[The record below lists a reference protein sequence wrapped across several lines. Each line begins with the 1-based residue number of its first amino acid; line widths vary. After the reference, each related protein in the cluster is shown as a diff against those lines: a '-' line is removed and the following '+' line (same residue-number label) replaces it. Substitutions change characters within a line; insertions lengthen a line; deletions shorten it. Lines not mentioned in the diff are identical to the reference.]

1 MAENLYFFKRQQES
15 GKALFEALNGDNTE
29 LAAILLRRGA
39 DPNEVLAV
47 EGVAPMHI
55 GTGLG
60 EEAVKLLLTY
70 GGDPN
75 LRSADGTT
83 PLHVAASWGDRDVL
97 RLLLQNGGNPYIRDR
112 EGSSVFEIA
121 HKYNHDDCVKLL
133 EVYCLL
139 LNPEED
145 TLSNIPR
152 YTYEFKGNINN
163 NRKQLQD
170 VDQNDLFLQ
179 DFNKSTLKDNF
190 FQHEFQKHL
199 DKVKHRDSVG
209 SNVCLNVTS
218 PDHPIIHC
226 KSSSSSTPEEPSRH
240 VVWADKL
247 TQTLPYIPLSDMSDS
262 NSSSSDTFITCSGEE
277 QNQPHKFFTSSI
289 FEQTNSKDTKES
301 ISTVDNNTSAENITS
316 NYHIRTEDKNTLAE
330 NRTSNYHISTVN
342 NNPLVENRTPNYQSS
357 NFPISNN
364 HCTRKVRT
372 SRQGTEFDKRFARQ
386 TKKTWEPSLLSI
398 NDSLLSSDASFI
410 ERHKCTNVKEDNNN
424 SDVFVNY
431 DFAEFDSILTENSEG
446 KKKQVSFAEK
456 IATPCQTDKTFVVNQ
471 DVDKAFLMFRLKESL
486 SSISSKQS
494 SVSTT
499 DNDVLNNSFH
509 MQRNS
514 LDSTSSMI
522 SDASTIDY
530 IYTDKEKGIQFIE
543 RHLPSLQGSSGRQS
557 LDSLCSFSSLN
568 TVDSQQTVLYDW
580 KAFSDTSTCSED
592 PKSSQVPRLVTK
604 LSNQEIRE
612 QLLEKGD
619 NPGPITD
626 NTRQLYLVRLSK
638 INEDPGYLKLCAKQ
652 PGYSPELCQ
661 AFIDWDP
668 SGLNALEDKLIS
680 SFCNT
685 DRCWREGH
693 LKSSFNYLLLD
704 PRVTKNLPNRMHSL
718 GEKES
723 FKIFVASIFYIGK
736 GKRSR
741 PYCHLYEAIR
751 HMEKPKPQVCNKV
764 KHILDIWNDNVGVV
778 SLHCFQ
784 NVIPVE
790 AYTREACMVD
800 SVSLNRLTNKKR
812 GDYYGISSTWSM
824 KEKRRMGV
832 FFLKKALQI
841 FQGEGERQILPM
853 DIKVGQ

>member
-1 MAENLYFFKRQQES
+1 MYLFYSYFLLYR
-15 GKALFEALNGDNTE
+15 
-29 LAAILLRRGA
+29 LADILLRRGA

-55 GTGLG
+55 GAGLG
-60 EEAVKLLLTY
+60 EEAVKLLLAY

-83 PLHVAASWGDRDVL
+83 PLHVAASWGDSDVL
-97 RLLLQNGGNPYIRDR
+97 RMLLQNGGNPYIRDR
-112 EGSSVFEIA
+112 EGISVFETA

-139 LNPEED
+139 LNPDED
-145 TLSNIPR
+145 TLSNMPK

-170 VDQNDLFLQ
+170 LDQTDLFMQ
-179 DFNKSTLKDNF
+179 DFNKSTLKENF

-218 PDHPIIHC
+218 PDHPIINC
-226 KSSSSSTPEEPSRH
+226 KSSSCSTPEEPSRH

-247 TQTLPYIPLSDMSDS
+247 TQTLPYIPLSES
-262 NSSSSDTFITCSGEE
+262 NSSSSDTFITCSGDE
-277 QNQPHKFFTSSI
+277 QNQPHRFFTSSI
-289 FEQTNSKDTKES
+289 FEQTNNKDTKES
-301 ISTVDNNTSAENITS
+301 VWTVDNNT
-316 NYHIRTEDKNTLAE
+316 LAE
-330 NRTSNYHISTVN
+330 KRT
-342 NNPLVENRTPNYQSS
+342 LNYQNS
-357 NFPISNN
+357 NFLGNNN
-364 HCTRKVRT
+364 HCTQKVRT
-372 SRQGTEFDKRFARQ
+372 SRQGTELDKRFARQ
-386 TKKTWEPSLLSI
+386 TKKTWEPSHLSI

-410 ERHKCTNVKEDNNN
+410 ERHKCTNTKEDNNN

-431 DFAEFDSILTENSEG
+431 DFAEFDSILTENSMG
-446 KKKQVSFAEK
+446 KKKRVSFAEK
-456 IATPCQTDKTFVVNQ
+456 IATPCQNDKTFVVNQ
-471 DVDKAFLMFRLKESL
+471 EVDKAFLMCRLKESL
-486 SSISSKQS
+486 SSISSKMS
-494 SVSTT
+494 SVSMG
-499 DNDVLNNSFH
+499 DNDVLNNSFC

-557 LDSLCSFSSLN
+557 LDSVCSFGSLN
-568 TVDSQQTVLYDW
+568 TVDSQQTILYDW

-592 PKSSQVPRLVTK
+592 PKSSQVPMLVTK
-604 LSNQEIRE
+604 LSNQQIRE
-612 QLLEKGD
+612 QLIEKGD
-619 NPGPITD
+619 KPGPITD

-638 INEDPGYLKLCAKQ
+638 MNEDPGYLKLCAKQ

-661 AFIDWDP
+661 AFIEWDP
-668 SGLNALEDKLIS
+668 TGLNALEEKLIS

-685 DRCWREGH
+685 DRCWREGT

-704 PRVTKNLPNRMHSL
+704 PRVTKNLPNRMHAL

-751 HMEKPKPQVCNKV
+751 HMEKPKPQVCDKV
-764 KHILDIWNDNVGVV
+764 KHILEIWNDNLGVV

-800 SVSLNRLTNKKR
+800 SVSLSRLTNKKR

>member
-1 MAENLYFFKRQQES
+1 MAENLIVFKRQQES

-29 LAAILLRRGA
+29 LADILLRRGA

-55 GTGLG
+55 GAGLG
-60 EEAVKLLLTY
+60 EEAVKLLLAY

-112 EGSSVFEIA
+112 EGISVFETA
-121 HKYNHDDCVKLL
+121 HKYKHDDCVKLL

-139 LNPEED
+139 LNPDED
-145 TLSNIPR
+145 TLSNMPK

-163 NRKQLQD
+163 NRKQLYD
-170 VDQNDLFLQ
+170 LDQTDLFLQ
-179 DFNKSTLKDNF
+179 DFNKSTLKENF

-199 DKVKHRDSVG
+199 DKVKHQDSVG

-218 PDHPIIHC
+218 PD
-226 KSSSSSTPEEPSRH
+226 
-240 VVWADKL
+240 
-247 TQTLPYIPLSDMSDS
+247 
-262 NSSSSDTFITCSGEE
+262 
-277 QNQPHKFFTSSI
+277 
-289 FEQTNSKDTKES
+289 
-301 ISTVDNNTSAENITS
+301 
-316 NYHIRTEDKNTLAE
+316 
-330 NRTSNYHISTVN
+330 
-342 NNPLVENRTPNYQSS
+342 
-357 NFPISNN
+357 
-364 HCTRKVRT
+364 
-372 SRQGTEFDKRFARQ
+372 
-386 TKKTWEPSLLSI
+386 
-398 NDSLLSSDASFI
+398 ASFI
-410 ERHKCTNVKEDNNN
+410 ERHKCTNTKEDNNN

-431 DFAEFDSILTENSEG
+431 DFAEFDSILTENSVG
-446 KKKQVSFAEK
+446 KKKRVSFAEK
-456 IATPCQTDKTFVVNQ
+456 IATPCQNDKTFVVNQ
-471 DVDKAFLMFRLKESL
+471 EVDKAFLMCRLKESL
-486 SSISSKQS
+486 SSISSKMS
-494 SVSTT
+494 SVSTG
-499 DNDVLNNSFH
+499 DNDVLNNSFC

-557 LDSLCSFSSLN
+557 LDSVCSFGSLN
-568 TVDSQQTVLYDW
+568 TVDSQQTILYDW

-592 PKSSQVPRLVTK
+592 PKSSQVPMLVTK
-604 LSNQEIRE
+604 LSNQQIRE
-612 QLLEKGD
+612 QLIEKGD
-619 NPGPITD
+619 KPGPITD

-638 INEDPGYLKLCAKQ
+638 MNEDPGYLKLCAKQ

-668 SGLNALEDKLIS
+668 TGLNALEEKLIS

-685 DRCWREGH
+685 DRCWREGT

-704 PRVTKNLPNRMHSL
+704 PRVTKNLPNRMHAL

-723 FKIFVASIFYIGK
+723 FKIFAASIFYIGK

-751 HMEKPKPQVCNKV
+751 HMEKPKPQVCDKV
-764 KHILDIWNDNVGVV
+764 KHILEIWNDNLGVV

-800 SVSLNRLTNKKR
+800 SVSLSRLTNKKR